1 MPITVGERRRRNGW
15 HGREQT
21 NVNALVVD
29 DSRAMRM
36 ILSRIMRE
44 LGFETYEAEN
54 GQEALELLQQVGS
67 IDLALVDWNMP
78 VMNGLEFILAVRSN
92 PRYADTRILM
102 VTSETDLG
110 NVTEALAAGADEYAM
125 KPFDRSMIMDKLE
138 LVGLGA

>member
-1 MPITVGERRRRNGW
+1 M
-15 HGREQT
+15 
-21 NVNALVVD
+21 NALVVD

-125 KPFDRSMIMDKLE
+125 KPFDRSMIIDKLE
-138 LVGLGA
+138 LVGLRA